1 MNNPSEYDSY
11 ASIRNRGLE
20 SIISS
25 RFITLIMSAITA
37 EFTYWT
43 YKLENLV
50 RLIWTGLLQA
60 CYLSF
65 EVVRDMLLGSVG
77 VWNQNRRWS
86 GVSTFLWTGMILI
99 MNIFKGFVQIIL
111 DYIPKPGSD
120 PQEEVTDSES
130 NPSELE
136 PIIEEPSD
144 ENDSNDDEENDS
156 ESDDDDEDD
165 TVAIGGEHFTQI
177 EETSD
182 DDDEDEEISDS

>member
-43 YKLENLV
+43 HKLENLV

-65 EVVRDMLLGSVG
+65 DVVRDTILGSVG

-86 GVSTFLWTGMILI
+86 GVSTFLWSGMILI
-99 MNIFKGFVQIIL
+99 MNIFKGFIQIIL
-111 DYIPKPGSD
+111 DYIPKPGSE
-120 PQEEVTDSES
+120 PQEAITDSES
-130 NPSELE
+130 NVSELE

-144 ENDSNDDEENDS
+144 ENDSDANEENV
-156 ESDDDDEDD
+156 SD
-165 TVAIGGEHFTQI
+165 
-177 EETSD
+177 D
-182 DDDEDEEISDS
+182 DDDEDEETLDS

>member
-50 RLIWTGLLQA
+50 RLIWTGLFQA

-65 EVVRDMLLGSVG
+65 DVVRAA
-77 VWNQNRRWS
+77 
-86 GVSTFLWTGMILI
+86 FLWSGMILI
-99 MNIFKGFVQIIL
+99 MNIFKGFIQIIL
-111 DYIPKPGSD
+111 DYIPKPGSE
-120 PQEEVTDSES
+120 PQEAITDSES

-144 ENDSNDDEENDS
+144 ENDSDANEENDS
-156 ESDDDDEDD
+156 ESDDDDED
-165 TVAIGGEHFTQI
+165 
-177 EETSD
+177 
-182 DDDEDEEISDS
+182 EEISDS